1 MLEKPD
7 IQDES
12 IIACLVDEYGL
23 NVVQVAFLPLGADR
37 NTAVYRAVTDDATP
51 YFVKLRLGDFEDSS
65 VALARYLRDQ
75 GIVQVVAPLATG
87 TGQLWVILNAF
98 KLILYP
104 FIQGRN
110 GYTAG
115 LSDRHWSEFGTSLKA
130 VHTAE
135 VPPELIRRIRQET
148 YSSKWR
154 HTAKAFLER
163 AESDDFD
170 DPISVKFAAFFKS
183 RRDEIF
189 DLVGRTE
196 RLAQSLQARSL
207 ELIVCHSDIH
217 AGNVLIDAND
227 SFFIVDWDN
236 PIRAPKERDL
246 MFVGGGLMGAG
257 HTPQE
262 EESLFYQAYG
272 ETQVDPVALTYYRY
286 ERIIQDIAEYC
297 EQISSTNEGGADR
310 ERSFR
315 YLTSNFRPGG
325 VLETAYKSDMALRE
339 QYPRFGNAPG

>member
-65 VALARYLRDQ
+65 VALAKYLRDQ

-148 YSSKWR
+148 YSPQWR
-154 HTAKAFLER
+154 ETAKAFLER

-189 DLVGRTE
+189 DLVERTE

-227 SFFIVDWDN
+227 AFYIVDWDN
-236 PIRAPKERDL
+236 PVLAPKERDL
-246 MFVGGGLMGAG
+246 MFVGGGLMGDW

-272 ETQVDPVALTYYRY
+272 QMQVDPVALAYYRC
-286 ERIIQDIAEYC
+286 ERIIQDIAEYGD
-297 EQISSTNEGGADR
+297 QISAANEGGADR

-315 YLTSNFRPGG
+315 QLTSIFRPGG
-325 VLETAYKSDMALRE
+325 VLEIAHKSDIAL
-339 QYPRFGNAPG
+339 